1 MASKLQAKL
10 EELLKLLNEQEELW
24 LKEWE
29 LESLILEKVREI
41 QDEASR

>member
-24 LKEWE
+24 LKERK
-29 LESLILEKVREI
+29 LESLILEKIREV

>member
-1 MASKLQAKL
+1 MASKLQVKL

-24 LKEWE
+24 LKERE
-29 LESLILEKVREI
+29 LESLILEKIREV